1 MLDELLKHNSLGTKE
16 EIQFILFNALTANE
30 YKTDDL
36 RSYCISNKYSIS
48 RSLSGII
55 ELFKY
60 IGFVKLYD
68 DRIIVDT
75 STFNKKEYIG
85 READYLDIPHF
96 YEYLFTSL
104 RLEKKTHKIF
114 TSKNVLFDA
123 KTNSY
128 FIKSN
133 LIPFRSFPLRNL
145 LLSLG
150 FLRPD
155 ENNSNHLIIGQPF
168 NELFER
174 LVVNDLKKKKSKRQ
188 ITIEKLKKG
197 LKEQERIGK
206 EAELYVLGFEKNR
219 LKEHPFRSKIKRIA
233 EEFTNAGY
241 DIESFTGL
249 NTIIPNRFIEVK
261 SFTDQ
266 VSFYWS
272 RNEVDKA
279 KEFGEEYFLYLVD
292 RSKYHLKN
300 YKPMILK
307 DPYDRIFES
316 EFWKTETENWKI
328 TLDE

>member
-1 MLDELLKHNSLGTKE
+1 MLDELPKHNSLGTKE
-16 EIQFILFNALTANE
+16 EIQFILFNALTLNE
-30 YKTDDL
+30 QRIDDL
-36 RSYCISNKYSIS
+36 RSYCISHKYSIS
-48 RSLSGII
+48 RSFNGII
-55 ELFKY
+55 ALLEY
-60 IGFVKLYD
+60 IGIVSLYNGL
-68 DRIIVDT
+68 INVNN
-75 STFNKKEYIG
+75 STFDKKEYSG
-85 READYLDIPHF
+85 KEAAYLKKPHF
-96 YEYLFTSL
+96 YECLLTSL
-104 RLEKKTHKIF
+104 RSNNQTHKIF
-114 TSKNVLFDA
+114 TPRNVLFDA
-123 KTNSY
+123 KSNSY

-133 LIPFRSFPLRNL
+133 LIPFSSFPLRNL

-150 FLRPD
+150 FFRPD
-155 ENNSNHLIIGQPF
+155 ENNFNHLIIDLPF

-174 LVVNDLKKKKSKRQ
+174 FVVNDLKRKKRKRQ
-188 ITIEKLKKG
+188 ITIEKLKEG

-206 EAELYVLGFEKNR
+206 ETELYVLEYEKNR

-261 SFTDQ
+261 SYTDQ

-272 RNEVDKA
+272 RNEVDTA
-279 KEFGEEYFLYLVD
+279 KELGEEYFLYLVD

-307 DPYDRIFES
+307 NPYDRIFES

-328 TLDE
+328 TLDQ